1 MSIAIWVKNK
11 CESANDL
18 KGALYLLEIL
28 SMLIIAI
35 NMSKD
40 PSNLIATNATAYC
53 INGVTASGEWTREG
67 ICASKSEYIDDYIFV
82 YQKLPDGSVGKLI
95 GFYECKDTGGA
106 AVANGQIVDIWKP
119 NMNECQA
126 FMDTVYEDGC
136 GGQVYIYV
144 YDTCT
149 EEEL

>member
-1 MSIAIWVKNK
+1 MLLVV
-11 CESANDL
+11 ANM
-18 KGALYLLEIL
+18 IQ
-28 SMLIIAI
+28 
-35 NMSKD
+35 D

-53 INGVTASGEWTREG
+53 IDGVTASGEWTREG

-82 YQKLPDGSVGKLI
+82 FQKLPDGSVGKLI
-95 GFYECKDTGGA
+95 GTYLCKDTGGA

-119 NMNECQA
+119 NMEECQE
-126 FMDTVYEDGC
+126 FMNTVYEDGC

-144 YDTCT
+144 YDTKT